1 MSETWT
7 AKKKAKWQ
15 SLTGS
20 VAERLFNEFWAPSVI
35 GGEVKPGR
43 AIGTRVALALG
54 PRPGSESPEHV
65 IERRL
70 GDIDLVAHVELA
82 RVRVARKLLPL
93 DRLPEPSWP
102 EWAMAAA
109 LHDLVQSTHPGW
121 NTALRRGGPRRLLG
135 MVEATLERVPLPTT
149 LGESVARHTWF
160 SRLFTLARVDAKVS
174 WWTGHAL
181 FRGQPPPHR
190 LTAWPELR
198 QVQVERTSHPLTSLP
213 DEGSAVPVVAFA
225 SALRALLQATPLT
238 DLANA
243 ARVATPTQPGFVWS
257 PSTLGLVASPAGR
270 TLALR
275 ALAAQPRELVDD
287 ALGRA
292 TLLLLQGR
300 AGAAAHVAADVL
312 RDRALG
318 WAESSL
324 SATDEALG
332 RSGGTPE
339 GRFARAAGA
348 RMALTW
354 LGEAARTFADHERGE
369 LVRLLE
375 GQAALISRGQLEAAL
390 GGAPLL
396 TSGTTARREA

>member
-1 MSETWT
+1 MAAAEWSE
-7 AKKKAKWQ
+7 KKKAKWQ
-15 SLTGS
+15 SLTGA
-20 VAERLFNEFWAPSVI
+20 VAERLFTTFWGPSVV

-43 AIGTRVALALG
+43 PIGTRIALALG
-54 PRPGSESPEHV
+54 PRPGAESPEYV
-65 IERRL
+65 VDRRL

-82 RVRVARKLLPL
+82 RVRIARKLLPL

-121 NTALRRGGPRRLLG
+121 NSALRRGGPRRLLT
-135 MVEATLERVPLPTT
+135 MVEATMERVPLPAN

-160 SRLFTLARVDAKVS
+160 SRMLDLARVDSKVS

-181 FRGQPPPHR
+181 YRGTPPPQR

-198 QVQVERTSHPLTSLP
+198 QVHVERTSHRLTELP
-213 DEGSAVPVVAFA
+213 DEGSAVSPFAFA
-225 SALRALLQATPLT
+225 SAVRALLRATPLT
-238 DLANA
+238 DLATA
-243 ARVATPTQPGFVWS
+243 SRVATPTQPAFVWS

-275 ALAAQPRELVDD
+275 ALGTQPRDLVDD

-292 TLLLLQGR
+292 TLQLLQGR
-300 AGAAAHVAADVL
+300 AGAAAHVAADLL
-312 RDRALG
+312 RERALA

-324 SATDEALG
+324 SAPDEALG
-332 RSGGTPE
+332 RSGGTAE

-354 LGEAARTFADHERGE
+354 LGEAARTFADHERRE

-375 GQAALISRGQLEAAL
+375 TQASMMTRTQLESVL

-396 TSGTTARREA
+396 PSGP

>member
-1 MSETWT
+1 VAAWSE
-7 AKKKAKWQ
+7 KKKAKWQ
-15 SLTGS
+15 SLTGG
-20 VAERLFNEFWAPSVI
+20 VAERLFVDFWGPSI
-35 GGEVKPGR
+35 LGGEVKPGR
-43 AIGTRVALALG
+43 PIGTRVALALG

-82 RVRVARKLLPL
+82 RVRIARKLLPI
-93 DRLPEPSWP
+93 DRLPEPTWP

-121 NTALRRGGPRRLLG
+121 NSALRRGGPRRLLA
-135 MVEATLERVPLPTT
+135 MVEATMERVPLPAT

-160 SRLFTLARVDAKVS
+160 SRLFTLARVDSKVS
-174 WWTGHAL
+174 WWTGSAL
-181 FRGQPPPHR
+181 FRGRPPPHR

-198 QVQVERTSHPLTSLP
+198 QVHVERTAHPLTELP
-213 DEGSAVPVVAFA
+213 DEGAAVPPFAFA
-225 SALRALLQATPLT
+225 SAVRSLLRATPLT

-243 ARVATPTQPGFVWS
+243 SRASTPNQPGFAWS
-257 PSTLGLVASPAGR
+257 TGSLGLVASPAGR

-275 ALAAQPRELVDD
+275 ALAAQPRDLVDD

-292 TLLLLQGR
+292 TLQLLQAR
-300 AGAAAHVAADVL
+300 AGAAAHVAADLL
-312 RDRALG
+312 RERALS

-324 SATDEALG
+324 SAPDEALG

-354 LGEAARTFADHERGE
+354 LGEAARTFAEHERLE

-375 GQAALISRGQLEAAL
+375 TQASMISRMQLEAVL
-390 GGAPLL
+390 GGQPLL
-396 TSGTTARREA
+396 PPSRPTTSS